1 MGSAIYDAADTVLSL
16 LKDNWTSGR
25 IPNVQKA
32 WTKRSVGFGDSRSPQ
47 IILTPKTENITY
59 FGLYGSDFWHDV
71 TIDLDIRSYQNDV
84 RHNNIVKEVNKIIK
98 AKIRGVDDYTDIR
111 IIASYSRSHY
121 MRNMFN
127 HIVSVSLRKL
137 NPS

>member
-1 MGSAIYDAADTVLSL
+1 MGTAIYDAADTVVSL
-16 LKDNWTSGR
+16 LKDNWTAGR

-47 IILTPKTENITY
+47 IILTPKTENVTY

-84 RHNNIVKEVNKIIK
+84 RHNNIVKEVNRIIK
-98 AKIRGVDDYTDIR
+98 AKIRGGTDYTDLR
-111 IIASYSRSHY
+111 VIASYSRSHY

-127 HIVSVSLRKL
+127 HIVTVSLRKL

>member
-1 MGSAIYDAADTVLSL
+1 MGTAIYDAADTVVSL
-16 LKDNWTSGR
+16 LKDNWTAGR

-32 WTKRSVGFGDSRSPQ
+32 WNKRSVGFGDSRSPQ

-59 FGLYGSDFWHDV
+59 FGLYGSDFWHAV
-71 TIDLDIRSYQNDV
+71 TIDLDIISYQNDV
-84 RHNNIVKEVNKIIK
+84 RHNNIVKEVLKIIK
-98 AKIRGVDDYTDIR
+98 AQIRGGDDYTDIR
-111 IIASYSRSHY
+111 VIASYSRSHY

-127 HIVSVSLRKL
+127 HIVTVSLRKL

>member
-1 MGSAIYDAADTVLSL
+1 MLLCPPPSHSFCSFFVFSIDAMVVISIGPNFEMAL
-16 LKDNWTSGR
+16 
-25 IPNVQKA
+25 IPNKP
-32 WTKRSVGFGDSRSPQ
+32 WFFP
-47 IILTPKTENITY
+47 ENVTY

-98 AKIRGVDDYTDIR
+98 DKIRGIDDYTDIR

-127 HIVSVSLRKL
+127 HIVTVSLRKL

>member
-1 MGSAIYDAADTVLSL
+1 MGTAIYDAVDTVVSL
-16 LKDNWTSGR
+16 LRDNWTSGR
-25 IPNVQKA
+25 LPNVQKA
-32 WTKRSVGFGDSRSPQ
+32 WDKRSVGFGDSRSPQ
-47 IILTPKTENITY
+47 IIITPKTENITY

-127 HIVSVSLRKL
+127 HIVTVSLRKL

>member
-1 MGSAIYDAADTVLSL
+1 MGTAIYDAADTVVSL
-16 LKDNWTSGR
+16 LRDNWTSGR
-25 IPNVQKA
+25 LPNVQKA
-32 WTKRSVGFGDSRSPQ
+32 WDKRSVGFGDSRSPQ

-127 HIVSVSLRKL
+127 HIVSVSRRKL

>member
-1 MGSAIYDAADTVLSL
+1 MGSAIYDAADTVVSL
-16 LKDNWTSGR
+16 LRDNWTSGR
-25 IPNVQKA
+25 LPNVQKA
-32 WTKRSVGFGDSRSPQ
+32 WDKRGVGFGDSRSPQ
-47 IILTPKTENITY
+47 IIITPKTENVTY

-127 HIVSVSLRKL
+127 HIVTVSLRKL

>member
-1 MGSAIYDAADTVLSL
+1 MGTAIYDAVDTVVSL
-16 LKDNWTSGR
+16 LRDNWTSGSL
-25 IPNVQKA
+25 PNVQKA
-32 WTKRSVGFGDSRSPQ
+32 WDKRSVGFGDSRSPQ

-127 HIVSVSLRKL
+127 HIVTVSLRKL

>member
-1 MGSAIYDAADTVLSL
+1 MGSAIYDAADTVVSL
-16 LKDNWTSGR
+16 LRDNWTSGR
-25 IPNVQKA
+25 LPNVQKA
-32 WTKRSVGFGDSRSPQ
+32 WDKRSVGFGDSRSPQ
-47 IILTPKTENITY
+47 IIITPKTENVTY

-84 RHNNIVKEVNKIIK
+84 RHNNIVKEVIKIIK
-98 AKIRGVDDYTDIR
+98 AQIRGGTDYTDLR
-111 IIASYSRSHY
+111 VIASYSRIHY

-127 HIVSVSLRKL
+127 HIVTVSLRKL

>member
-1 MGSAIYDAADTVLSL
+1 MGTAIYDAADTVVSL
-16 LKDNWTSGR
+16 LKDNWTAGR
-25 IPNVQKA
+25 LPNIQKA

-47 IILTPKTENITY
+47 IILTPKAENVTY

-98 AKIRGVDDYTDIR
+98 DKIRGIDDYTDIR

-127 HIVSVSLRKL
+127 HIVTVSLRKL

>member
-1 MGSAIYDAADTVLSL
+1 MGSAIYDAADTVVSL
-16 LKDNWTSGR
+16 LRDNWTSGR
-25 IPNVQKA
+25 LPNVQKA
-32 WTKRSVGFGDSRSPQ
+32 WDKRSVGFGDSRSPQ
-47 IILTPKTENITY
+47 IILTPKTETVQY

>member
-1 MGSAIYDAADTVLSL
+1 MGTAVYDAADTVVSL
-16 LKDNWTSGR
+16 LKDNWTAGR

-32 WTKRSVGFGDSRSPQ
+32 WDKRSVGFGDSKSPQ
-47 IILTPKTENITY
+47 IILTPKTENVTY

-84 RHNNIVKEVNKIIK
+84 RHNDIVKEVIKIIK
-98 AKIRGVDDYTDIR
+98 AQIRGGTDYTDLR
-111 IIASYSRSHY
+111 VIASYSRSHY

-127 HIVSVSLRKL
+127 HIVTVSLRKL

>member
-1 MGSAIYDAADTVLSL
+1 MGTAIYDAADTVVSL

-25 IPNVQKA
+25 LPNVQKA
-32 WTKRSVGFGDSRSPQ
+32 WDKRSVGFGDGRSPQ
-47 IILTPKTENITY
+47 IILTPKSENVTY

-84 RHNNIVKEVNKIIK
+84 RHNNIVKEVIKIIK
-98 AKIRGVDDYTDIR
+98 AQIRGGTDYTDLR
-111 IIASYSRSHY
+111 VIASYSRSHY

-127 HIVSVSLRKL
+127 HIVTVSLRKL

>member
-1 MGSAIYDAADTVLSL
+1 MGTAIYDAADTVVSL
-16 LKDNWTSGR
+16 LKDNWTADR
-25 IPNVQKA
+25 VPNVQKA
-32 WTKRSVGFGDSRSPQ
+32 WDKRSVGFGDSRSPQ

-98 AKIRGVDDYTDIR
+98 AKIRGADDYTDIR

-127 HIVSVSLRKL
+127 HIVTVSLRKL

>member
-1 MGSAIYDAADTVLSL
+1 MGTAIYDAADTVVSL
-16 LKDNWTSGR
+16 LRDNWTSGR
-25 IPNVQKA
+25 LPNVQKA
-32 WTKRSVGFGDSRSPQ
+32 WDKRSVGFGDSRSPQ

-127 HIVSVSLRKL
+127 HIVTVSLRKL

>member
-1 MGSAIYDAADTVLSL
+1 MGTAIYDAADTVVSL
-16 LKDNWTSGR
+16 IKTNWTADR
-25 IPNVQKA
+25 IPNIQKA
-32 WTKRSVGFGDSRSPQ
+32 WDKRSVGFGDSKSPQ

-71 TIDLDIRSYQNDV
+71 TIDLDIRSYQNDT
-84 RHNNIVKEVNKIIK
+84 RHNIIVKEVNRIIK
-98 AKIRGVDDYTDIR
+98 AKIRGGADYTDIR
-111 IIASYSRSHY
+111 VIASYTRNQY

-127 HIVSVSLRKL
+127 HIVTISLRKL